1 LQYPD
6 SNKETVVIAEYV
18 LRKANGGKGTTLTSI
33 VETLINDKAFLNE
46 KISSMSLAYLSILTA
61 DNFNRSSRNQVYD
74 ALKNRID
81 IDGRGAY
88 LSTTE
93 TANSSYFET
102 SIKNTALLLK
112 AFAAHEDEHPA
123 MANTL
128 RWLLAS
134 RDHRGVWGGTHNT
147 FSVVDAM
154 IDYLEWQH
162 ETESHFSLRGLLDG
176 IEIFGF
182 EFNPSN
188 VFETFT
194 HFIPIDDIEREKLL
208 SLTLEKEDK
217 GSRENN
223 LYYDIALK
231 YFLPVESLPPR
242 DEGITITRELY
253 KLDDLREENPISEA
267 KVGDVI
273 KGKLTITIPD
283 QYNHVAI
290 EDIIPAGFEI
300 VNFNLATEDQSLK
313 DAANDSYGKTD
324 GGNWLSRLTSVFGDS
339 QTAQVYR
346 SRGFGGSYGNNSRDL
361 RPTHTESHD
370 DRVFLYVEEMGEG
383 VYEYEYFLRALVP
396 GEFQHLPARAEE
408 LFFPEVFGRTEGG
421 VIEITPAE

>member
-1 LQYPD
+1 
-6 SNKETVVIAEYV
+6 
-18 LRKANGGKGTTLTSI
+18 
-33 VETLINDKAFLNE
+33 
-46 KISSMSLAYLSILTA
+46 MSLAYLSILTA

-74 ALKNRID
+74 ALNNRID

-88 LSTTE
+88 LSTIE
-93 TANSSYFET
+93 TANRNYYET
-102 SIKNTALLLK
+102 AIKDTALLLK
-112 AFAAHEDEHPA
+112 AFAAHEDKHPA
-123 MANTL
+123 VGNVL

-134 RDHRGVWGGTHNT
+134 RDSRGVWGGTHNT

-154 IDYLEWQH
+154 IDYLQWQH

-182 EFNPSN
+182 EFNPTN

-194 HFIPIDDIEREKLL
+194 HFIPIGDIEREKLL
-208 SLTLEKEDK
+208 PLTFEKENK
-217 GSRENN
+217 GSKESN
-223 LYYDIALK
+223 LYYDMALK

-242 DEGITITRELY
+242 DEGITVTRNLY
-253 KLDDLREENPISEA
+253 DLDDSREENPITSAE
-267 KVGDVI
+267 VGDVI

-313 DAANDSYGKTD
+313 NMSNNPSLNTG
-324 GGNWLSRLTSVFGDS
+324 GGNWLSRLTSVFGGS
-339 QTAQVYR
+339 QTAQVWR
-346 SRGFGGSYGNNSRDL
+346 SRGFGGSYGNDSRDL
-361 RPTHTESHD
+361 HPTHTESHD
-370 DRVFLYVEEMGEG
+370 DRVFLYVEEMREG

-421 VIEITPAE
+421 IIEVIPAE